1 MKEVNINF
9 NPNCQNC
16 EAEKYGLKDLKYGQK
31 SMTWKEWVDHCEKLR
46 EEEAQRIAERHGGIK
61 LYILAESIPQN
72 RFVYDRDSDYRKGDD
87 RKRGLRKN
95 LCEELLGRCLE
106 HVKSCRECRNF
117 DELMEYLRSRGIL
130 IVDCALCPLHKISQT
145 KIRVKAAVNCLK
157 NNNIRH
163 LEISRDAPVIAILPD
178 KVKSSLI
185 KNLKG
190 SLPEIGI
197 RIVKDFQFTH
207 LEGLKSAIE
216 QILESGR
223 HLQSPD

>member
-1 MKEVNINF
+1 MKEAKIDF

-16 EAEKYGLKDLKYGQK
+16 EAEKYGLKDLKYGPK

-46 EEEAQRIAERHGGIK
+46 EEEAQKIAERHGKIK

-72 RFVYDRDSDYRKGDD
+72 RFVYDRDSDYRKG
-87 RKRGLRKN
+87 GLRKN
-95 LCEELLGRCLE
+95 LCKELLGGCPKS
-106 HVKSCRECRNF
+106 VKSCRECRNF
-117 DELMEYLRSRGIL
+117 DELMEHLRSRGIL
-130 IVDCALCPLHKISQT
+130 IVDCDLCPLHKIPRT

-185 KNLKG
+185 KNLKE

-207 LEGLKSAIE
+207 LEGLKRVIE
-216 QILESGR
+216 QVPEFR
-223 HLQSPD
+223 R

>member
-1 MKEVNINF
+1 MKEANIDF

-16 EAEKYGLKDLKYGQK
+16 EAEKYGLKNSKECGPQK
-31 SMTWKEWVDHCEKLR
+31 NMTWKEWVDHCEKLR
-46 EEEAQRIAERHGGIK
+46 EEEAQRIAERHGRIK
-61 LYILAESIPQN
+61 LYILAESIPQK

-130 IVDCALCPLHKISQT
+130 IVDCALCPLYRISQT

-157 NNNIRH
+157 NNNIH
-163 LEISRDAPVIAILPD
+163 YLEISRDAPVIAILPRN
-178 KVKSSLI
+178 VKSSLI

-190 SLPEIGI
+190 SLPETGG
-197 RIVKDFQFTH
+197 RIVRDFQFKC
-207 LEGLKSAIE
+207 LQGLKSTIE
-216 QILESGR
+216 RFLEYG
-223 HLQSPD
+223 QQG